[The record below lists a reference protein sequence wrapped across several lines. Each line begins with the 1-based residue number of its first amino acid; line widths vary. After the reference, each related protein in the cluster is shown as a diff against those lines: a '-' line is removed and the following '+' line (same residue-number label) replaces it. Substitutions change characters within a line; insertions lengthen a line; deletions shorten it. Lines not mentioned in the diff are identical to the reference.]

1 MISWFKPLLSN
12 AYLCR
17 YAKVAEMDEAAAT
30 SDAKAAASA
39 EEAAQQRVDELMRM
53 LEEAEQR
60 WGACTS

>member
-1 MISWFKPLLSN
+1 
-12 AYLCR
+12 
-17 YAKVAEMDEAAAT
+17 MDEAAAT